1 MNECECVLLLLFVS
15 GSGSEPL
22 CIKLIQEAFKS
33 PHVKALFWKVRLVVL
48 GWGLGDRKVLGGPSD
63 TARGENSISFIHVGP

>member
-1 MNECECVLLLLFVS
+1 MNECECVLVLLFVS

-33 PHVKALFWKVRLVVL
+33 PHVKALFWKVGSIVL
-48 GWGLGDRKVLGGPSD
+48 GRGLGDRKALEGPSD
-63 TARGENSISFIHVGP
+63 TARGENSTAFVHMGP